1 MYDIL
6 KHTHS
11 GLRWVALLLM
21 LTVIVTAWQ
30 TWKSNAPYKQRL
42 TLFTLIVS
50 HLQLLLG
57 LIMYFM
63 SPHVQFGE
71 GFMKDSVLRFY
82 GVEHITI
89 MVLAITLI
97 TMGYSKAKRQADDR
111 LRGQVVVRL
120 FGIALVLI
128 LLGIPWPF
136 RIPVAGWF

>member
-1 MYDIL
+1 MYEIL

-11 GLRWVALLLM
+11 GLRWIALILLVA
-21 LTVIVTAWQ
+21 VIVMAWQ

-42 TLFTLIVS
+42 TLYTLIVS
-50 HLQLLLG
+50 HLQLVLG
-57 LIMYFM
+57 FVMYFI

-89 MVLAITLI
+89 MILAIVLI
-97 TMGYSKAKRQADDR
+97 TVGYSRAKRQADDAG
-111 LRGQVVVRL
+111 RGKMIVRF
-120 FGIALVLI
+120 FGIALLLI